1 MIISVWLLLTL
12 PPEMPGEGHSLS
24 PSSRGHRSLL
34 TAQLTQLSLGIS
46 DLASDKNCIEVNTRN
61 TGVTSLT
68 DGPHRYVN
76 ISLALPRP

>member
-1 MIISVWLLLTL
+1 MIISVAAADSAPGDAGGGTLTQSVI
-12 PPEMPGEGHSLS
+12 PGS
-24 PSSRGHRSLL
+24 PL
-34 TAQLTQLSLGIS
+34 TAQLTPLSLGIS